1 MIIIVIGIKDEKK
14 WTYLKHQY
22 KGHQLICIDDPGF
35 LRVYSDHNNYQNE
48 MFRQQIINI
57 SKQQGKSVLFT
68 TYNTI
73 IDMNLVSNEDTI
85 HTCSKLND
93 LFHNF
98 KIPYNV
104 IKSYEMISDNYIE
117 YNNDYIDVFNPV
129 HIEYLKNILNILFNN
144 VITSDNFKLDT
155 TKQDILY
162 MIPSIIKPHCS
173 SIFTKDERLYQT
185 MNQVKSVKEF
195 NTNNKTILL
204 ELSDLETFTFSD
216 IFRLSKDTTL
226 LVLFGHN
233 QRFREIARNTNKNQG
248 EVQLLRFVLNKIKN
262 QEFSH
267 FYKFGGRYQLNND
280 YQDLYDNNYDAIC
293 KIMRADENPYRQDI
307 IEPVIYSIKNEKIT
321 EFINVLDN
329 MDNVLRNHLMDVERM
344 LIELKYKM
352 NVKIIDELKVGGYA
366 ATTGVY
372 RNL

>member
-1 MIIIVIGIKDEKK
+1 MIIVVIGIKDEKR
-14 WTYLKHQY
+14 WSYLKHQY
-22 KGHQLICIDDPGF
+22 KGHQLITIDDPGF
-35 LRVYSDHNNYQNE
+35 LRIYSDHKDYQNE
-48 MFRQQIINI
+48 MFKQQIINI
-57 SKQQGKSVLFT
+57 SKQQGKPVLFT

-73 IDMNLVSNEDTI
+73 MDMNLVSSEDII
-85 HTCSKLND
+85 HICSKLND
-93 LFHNF
+93 LFHTF

-104 IKSYEMISDNYIE
+104 IKSYEMVSDNYIE
-117 YNNDYIDVFNPV
+117 YNNDYMDVFDPI
-129 HIEYLKNILNILFNN
+129 HINYLKNIIKILFNN
-144 VITSDNFKLDT
+144 VVVSDDFKLDT
-155 TKQDILY
+155 NKQDILY
-162 MIPSIIKPHCS
+162 MIPSIIKPHSS
-173 SIFTKDERLYQT
+173 SIFTKEERLYQT
-185 MNQVKSVKEF
+185 INQVKSVGEF
-195 NTNNKTILL
+195 NTNNKTVLL

-233 QRFREIARNTNKNQG
+233 QRFREIARNRNKNQG
-248 EVQLLRFVLNKIKN
+248 EVQLLRFVLNKIKD

-280 YQDLYDNNYDAIC
+280 YQDLYDNNYDAVC
-293 KIMRADENPYRQDI
+293 KIMRANENPYRQDI
-307 IEPVIYSIKNEKIT
+307 IEPVIYSVKREKIID
-321 EFINVLDN
+321 FINVLDN

-344 LIELKYKM
+344 LIDLKYKM